1 MKLLL
6 RAALLASTLALSAPA
21 LPAFAQDLSA
31 ALSGPNAPPNAVW
44 LDSLDLKNI
53 TQPYKEPQAGE
64 SVDDNPLKLGGK
76 VYPRGVGTHS
86 GARMTID
93 LKGNATRF
101 TAFFGID
108 AEAEDRGSA
117 SLRLF
122 VDGQLKYESPV
133 VRGGGAPIL
142 VDVDLRGAQSMRIE
156 ISNVEDDT
164 WDHADLAGA
173 AIFLTPEAFKQGEAA
188 HPVLVPPPPRA
199 ASELPPLLP
208 TPPSPQINGARLIG
222 ASPGKP
228 FLHLIPT
235 TGKAPFTFSAR
246 GLPAG
251 LSLDAKTG
259 IISGAIAQA
268 GTYNVTLEAKNALG
282 IDAKPLRIECAP
294 NKMTLTPILAWNAW
308 SVFGEYVTARDIAKQ
323 VDWMIESGLVARGW
337 QYIIVDDTWQSR
349 RDADG
354 TLGANRRFGSMKSLC
369 DYVHSKGLKIGVL
382 SAATPSTC
390 NGYAGSAGFEEQ
402 DAALFARWGVDL
414 VKYDWCPEDAKKG
427 AAKRDEMIASYKKM
441 RAALDKTNRDIALS
455 MVTYG
460 FGGSAPDLGRESGA
474 QMWRVSEGIID
485 DWESMSKVAFGQDG
499 ALGRGGPG
507 GWNDFGQL
515 MVGRFTPRNAHFS
528 NLKPDEQKL
537 QVTAWAM
544 AASPLIISCDL
555 SQLDPS
561 FLYRLA
567 TPLLTNVEMLA
578 ITQDPLGKPA
588 TIVRGGEA
596 QVWARPLADGR
607 LAVALFNRG
616 WGHQHITATWEE
628 LGIAGTPQ
636 VRDVWGGRDMGR
648 VPVELKV
655 DVAGRGASLF
665 IVGEATK

>member
-1 MKLLL
+1 MKLLF
-6 RAALLASTLALSAPA
+6 RAALCALATSALAVSAR
-21 LPAFAQDLSA
+21 AQDLSA
-31 ALSGPNAPPNAVW
+31 ALSGASAPPNAIW
-44 LDSLDLKNI
+44 LETLDLKNM
-53 TQPYKEPQAGE
+53 TQGWGEPQVAE
-64 SVDDNPLKLGGK
+64 SVGDHPLTLKGR
-76 VYPRGVGTHS
+76 VFAHGVGTH
-86 GARMTID
+86 ALAMLTVD
-93 LKGNATRF
+93 LKGGATRF
-101 TAFFGID
+101 ATFFGVD
-108 AEAEDRGSA
+108 DETRGEGSV
-117 SLRLF
+117 SLRVL
-122 VDGQLKYESPV
+122 VDGQARYESPV
-133 VRGGGAPIL
+133 VKGGEAPIL
-142 VDVDLRGAQSMRIE
+142 VKVDLRGAQTMRLE
-156 ISNVEDDT
+156 VLEGENGNQ
-164 WDHADLAGA
+164 DHADLAGA
-173 AIFLTPEAFKQGEAA
+173 AIFLTPDAFKQGEAA
-188 HPVLVPPPPRA
+188 RPVLIPPPPRA

-208 TPPSPQINGARLIG
+208 TPPGPQINGARLVG

-228 FLHLIPT
+228 FLHLIAT

-259 IISGAIAQA
+259 IISGAIGAA
-268 GTYNVTLEAKNALG
+268 GTYNVTLEAKNVLG
-282 IDAKPLRIECAP
+282 IDSKPLRIECAP

-308 SVFGEYVTARDIAKQ
+308 SVFGEYVTARDVAKQ
-323 VDWMIESGLVARGW
+323 VDWMVESGLAARGW
-337 QYIIVDDTWQSR
+337 QYVIVDDTWQSR
-349 RDADG
+349 RDPDG
-354 TLGANRRFGSMKSLC
+354 TMGSNRRFGSMKSLC

-402 DAALFARWGVDL
+402 DASLYARWGVDL

-427 AAKRDEMIASYKKM
+427 AAKRDEMVASYKKM
-441 RAALDKTNRDIALS
+441 RQALDKGPRDIALS

-460 FGGSAPDLGRESGA
+460 FGGPAPDLGRDAGA

-485 DWESMSKVAFGQDG
+485 NWESMSRVAFGQDD
-499 ALGRGGPG
+499 ALARGGPG
-507 GWNDFGQL
+507 GWNDLGQL

-528 NLKPDEQKL
+528 NLSPDQQKL

-561 FLYRLA
+561 FLFRLA

-588 TIVRGGEA
+588 RVLRAGEA

-607 LAVALFNRG
+607 QAVALFNRG
-616 WGHQHITATWEE
+616 WGRQPITVTWAE
-628 LGIAGTPQ
+628 LGLVGTPQ
-636 VRDVWGGRDMGR
+636 VRDVWAGRDMGR
-648 VPVELKV
+648 VDKELRV
-655 DVAGRGASLF
+655 DVEGRGAALF